1 MKEFYKFDLQMI
13 GEMSHIFE
21 QFEKQEMSME
31 EKNKFKALANYCE
44 MLQSRL
50 KLNMEAG
57 HKDVLSSTL

>member
-1 MKEFYKFDLQMI
+1 MKEFYKFDLQMV

-21 QFEKQEMSME
+21 QFEKQETSVE
-31 EKNKFKALANYCE
+31 ERDKFRALANYCE

-57 HKDVLSSTL
+57 QGDVLSSSM

>member
-1 MKEFYKFDLQMI
+1 MV

-21 QFEKQEMSME
+21 QFEKQELSIE

-44 MLQSRL
+44 MLQNRL

>member
-21 QFEKQEMSME
+21 QFEKQETSVE
-31 EKNKFKALANYCE
+31 ERDKFRALANYCE

-57 HKDVLSSTL
+57 QRDVLSSSM

>member
-1 MKEFYKFDLQMI
+1 MKEFYTFDLQMV

-21 QFEKQEMSME
+21 QFEKQELSIE

-57 HKDVLSSTL
+57 HKDVLSSSM

>member
-1 MKEFYKFDLQMI
+1 MI

-21 QFEKQEMSME
+21 QFEKQEMSVE

-57 HKDVLSSTL
+57 HKDVLPSSM

>member
-1 MKEFYKFDLQMI
+1 MKEFYKFDLQMV

-21 QFEKQEMSME
+21 QFEKQETSVE
-31 EKNKFKALANYCE
+31 ERDKFRALANYCE

-57 HKDVLSSTL
+57 QRDVLSSSM

>member
-21 QFEKQEMSME
+21 RFEKQELSME

>member
-21 QFEKQEMSME
+21 QFEKQELSME

-57 HKDVLSSTL
+57 QGDVLSSQI

>member
-1 MKEFYKFDLQMI
+1 MV

-21 QFEKQEMSME
+21 QFEKQELSIE

>member
-21 QFEKQEMSME
+21 QFEKQEMSVE

>member
-21 QFEKQEMSME
+21 QFEKQGMSME
-31 EKNKFKALANYCE
+31 EKNKFKAFANYCE

-57 HKDVLSSTL
+57 HKDVLSSSM

>member
-21 QFEKQEMSME
+21 QFEKQEMSVE

-57 HKDVLSSTL
+57 HKDVLPSSM